1 MIVKRTLSP
10 RRILAYTRG
19 PMTWTLAWALAAT
32 ALAVVLG
39 AATVAIPFAPV
50 AALGA
55 ALAIFVAF
63 RNNTAFGRWNEAR
76 AAWQAVL
83 VACRSIGR
91 QVVAATDNAAASG
104 TASREDADRVTRD
117 LIGRLVAFAHALAH
131 QVRPHPDDPSV
142 APHASAD
149 EWATVA
155 AAANPAHQLLVRQ
168 SVAIKSAIR
177 DGALG
182 QFDPISLEPQM
193 AALASAQGVLER
205 LASTPTPRQYD
216 YFTRIFVLAYA
227 ALVPFGL
234 LSVLPDALW
243 LVMPLALVLAGV
255 FVIMAVVGAT
265 NDEPMSGTVTDVPIH
280 AVCREIERDAADAL
294 NLERPP
300 ALQPVD
306 GYLW

>member
-1 MIVKRTLSP
+1 MIVKRSLSP
-10 RRILAYTRG
+10 GKVLAYTRG
-19 PMTWTLAWALAAT
+19 PMAWTLTWALAAT
-32 ALAVVLG
+32 ALAAVLG
-39 AATVAIPFAPV
+39 ASAVAIPFAPV
-50 AALGA
+50 GALGA

-63 RNNTAFGRWNEAR
+63 RNNTAFARWNEAR

-91 QVVAATDNAAASG
+91 QVLAATDNAAASG
-104 TASREDADRVTRD
+104 TASPEDADRVTRD

-131 QVRPHPDDPSV
+131 QVRPHPDDLSV
-142 APHASAD
+142 VPHVSAD

-168 SVAIKSAIR
+168 SVAIKAAIR
-177 DGALG
+177 TGTLG

-193 AALASAQGVLER
+193 AALASAQGTLER
-205 LASTPTPRQYD
+205 LATTPTPRQYD

-234 LSVLPDALW
+234 LSLLPDSPW
-243 LVMPLALVLAGV
+243 LAVPLALLLAGV
-255 FVIMAVVGAT
+255 FVVMAVVGAA
-265 NDEPMSGTVTDVPIH
+265 NDEPMAGAVTDVPIH
-280 AVCREIERDAADAL
+280 AICREVERDAADAL

-300 ALQPVD
+300 ALQPVN